1 MPLKIRF
8 LRCDFYYFYESKYVI
23 FSLYVYYL
31 AARHNC
37 LLMNVEFGLISPMFA
52 ISILMVKS
60 SDITKVTMMC
70 GDNDN

>member
-8 LRCDFYYFYESKYVI
+8 LRCDFYYFYESKYFI

-60 SDITKVTMMC
+60 SDITKVTMMY
-70 GDNDN
+70 GDN